1 MPVDP
6 LILTNIIQFAIG
18 FGMVFLVVV
27 WLSLI
32 LWTFRDIR
40 RRTRDPLIR
49 ILSVIVS
56 AVLFIPGALIYLLLR
71 PPLTL
76 EEEYQKNLE
85 EEALMQSLD
94 EIALCPGCS
103 RRIQPDWM
111 VCPSCRTKLK
121 KKCTHCGKAIDQSWD
136 ICPFCEAPAAGF
148 HRTTTGLD
156 QIVTQTIHNTTAE
169 KPELD

>member
-6 LILTNIIQFAIG
+6 IILTNIIQFAIT
-18 FGMVFLVVV
+18 FGVVFLVVV

-32 LWTFRDIR
+32 LWTFRDVR
-40 RRTRDPLIR
+40 RRTRDPWIR

-56 AVLFIPGALIYLLLR
+56 TFLFIPGALIYLLLR

-94 EIALCPGCS
+94 EVATCPGCS
-103 RRIQPDWM
+103 RRTQPDWM
-111 VCPSCRTKLK
+111 ACPTCHTRLK
-121 KKCTHCGKAIDQSWD
+121 KKCIRCGKAIDNSWD
-136 ICPFCEAPAAGF
+136 LCPYCESPATGF
-148 HRTTTGLD
+148 HRTTSGLD
-156 QIVTQTIHNTTAE
+156 EIISQPLQTTSPT
-169 KPELD
+169 KPEIE